1 MFAIPLAWFQL
12 KREKIRLLVAIAG
25 ISFAVILMF
34 LQLGFQDAL
43 FESAITFHKNLRGD
57 IFIISSQ
64 STSLISMENFPE
76 RRMYQA
82 LGAPGVQNVSPLYIG
97 FGTWKNPFWERGS
110 SKSQTR
116 QLMVLGVD
124 PSDDV
129 ITVPGLSDESR
140 NLIRL
145 EDRLLFD
152 SKSREEFGPIGL
164 KFPEYAQRGEQIQSE
179 ISDRRIKVVGLFEL
193 GASFGADGN
202 VITSESNF
210 RRIFDQRNKGDINV
224 GIIQLD
230 SGVDL
235 LSTLDFLK
243 KNMPGELRVKKD
255 IAPEIARED
264 FIIGDVRILSK
275 QAFVNFER
283 KYWEEGTAIGFIF
296 GLGVAIGFIV
306 GIVIVYQILYTDVT
320 DHLAEYATLKAMGYR
335 NRYLL
340 NVVFQEALILAV
352 MGFIPG
358 YLLSSGMYVLTK
370 NATAL
375 PVEMTNSRG
384 IFVFCLSVI
393 MCMASGIIA
402 VRKVQ
407 DADPADIF

>member
-1 MFAIPLAWFQL
+1 MIFAIPLAWLQL
-12 KREKIRLLVAIAG
+12 KRETIRLLVAIAG

-43 FESAITFHKNLRGD
+43 FESAITFHKNLKGD

-64 STSLISMENFPE
+64 STALIAMENFPE
-76 RRMYQA
+76 RRLYQTY
-82 LGAPGVQNVSPLYIG
+82 GVPGIKNVSPMYIG
-97 FGTWKNPFWERGS
+97 FGTWKNPFWEGLP
-110 SKSQTR
+110 KSQTR
-116 QLMVLGVD
+116 QLMVTGVN

-129 ITVPGLSDESR
+129 IEIPGFTVQAR
-140 NLIRL
+140 NEIRL
-145 EDRLLFD
+145 EDRFLFD
-152 SKSREEFGPIGL
+152 SKSREEFGPIAQ
-164 KFPEYAQRGEQIQSE
+164 KFPEYQAKGELIRTE
-179 ISDRRIKVVGLFEL
+179 ISNKQVKIAGLVEL

-202 VITSESNF
+202 VITSDDNF
-210 RRIFDQRNKGDINV
+210 RRIFDQRQKGDINV
-224 GIIQLD
+224 GIIQLEPGTD
-230 SGVDL
+230 VL
-235 LSTLDFLK
+235 KTLDTLK
-243 KNMPGELRVKKD
+243 ATMPGALRVNPQLT
-255 IAPEIARED
+255 PEQARED

-275 QAFVNFER
+275 KGFINVEL
-283 KYWEEGTAIGFIF
+283 KYWQEGTAIGFIF

-320 DHLAEYATLKAMGYR
+320 DHLAEYATLKAMGYK

-340 NVVFQEALILAV
+340 KVVFQEAMILAV

-358 YLLSSGMYVLTK
+358 YVLSSGMYVLTR

-375 PVEMTNSRG
+375 PVGMTTSRG
-384 IFVFCLSVI
+384 IFVFCLAVV
-393 MCMASGIIA
+393 MCLISGTIA